1 MLTVA
6 KMPKKTLD
14 VQVTTLDAV
23 LEFSIEA
30 KSNGKQLFE
39 QVSRTIGLREVWYFG
54 LRFTDNKGYTSWLR
68 PDKKVMDQNICVS
81 QDRRPIE
88 FHFKVKFFPED
99 VSEELV
105 QELTQHLFYLQVK
118 EAILTEDVYCSPE
131 ASVLLA
137 SYAIQA
143 EYGDYDPDIYQ
154 PGFLSNERLLPK
166 RVIDQYQMT
175 QEMWEERI
183 TGWYAQHKGMLK
195 EEAEIEYMK
204 VAQDLEMYGINY
216 FVIKNKKGT
225 QLWLG
230 VDAFGLNIYEQDD
243 QLSPKISF
251 PWGEIRNVEYHGKKF
266 CIMPTDKR
274 SPSFVF
280 YVAKTRTSDLIMQLC
295 MGNHDMFMKR
305 RRLDTMEVQQMK
317 AQAKEERARKLA
329 ERDRLEREK
338 QARLEAEQRQLEL
351 EERLRLTED
360 EVRKAIHAR
369 LQTEEALKM
378 MQEQVKVAQEEA
390 QVHARKNLE
399 AEEEVRRARENAV
412 RSEEERMAM
421 ERKVQLVENAMHA
434 QMKHREAESVRRE
447 LETSDHSPIH
457 QRGGSMAT
465 KSPSSS
471 LTGLSAISSSSPA
484 GTSQNSNSTT
494 NTSTTATVA
503 APLSGAGVDVLTAN
517 GSPRPYKPHGETN
530 FTADGD
536 VEELSKQLVKES
548 QAYQERSKYIS
559 DQLSALKTQMD
570 DLKMEDRMTRNDLLH
585 EESIRLGNNKRLALD
600 KSKTGPQKTRIAFY
614 EEL

>member
-1 MLTVA
+1 MLTVP
-6 KMPKKTLD
+6 KMPKKTLE

-23 LEFSIEA
+23 LEFSMEA
-30 KSNGKQLFE
+30 KSSGKQLFE
-39 QVSRTIGLREVWYFG
+39 QVARTIGLREVWYFG
-54 LRFTDNKGYTSWLR
+54 LKYTDNKGYISWLR
-68 PDKKVMDQNICVS
+68 PDKKVVDQNIKLP
-81 QDRRPIE
+81 QDGRPIE

-99 VSEELV
+99 VSDELV

-118 EAILTEDVYCSPE
+118 ESILTEEIYCSPE

-154 PGFLSNERLLPK
+154 PGFLSNDRLLPK
-166 RVIDQYQMT
+166 RVVDQYQMT

-195 EEAEIEYMK
+195 EEAEIEYLK

-216 FVIKNKKGT
+216 FVINNKKGT

-351 EERLRLTED
+351 EERLRRTED

-399 AEEEVRRARENAV
+399 AEEEVRRARQNAV

-434 QMKHREAESVRRE
+434 QMRHQEADSVHRD
-447 LETSDHSPIH
+447 LETDSGSPRH
-457 QRGGSMAT
+457 QRGNSVGT
-465 KSPSSS
+465 KSSSS
-471 LTGLSAISSSSPA
+471 SVTGLSVVSSSSPA
-484 GTSQNSNSTT
+484 GASQTSNSTA
-494 NTSTTATVA
+494 NASTAATVTS
-503 APLSGAGVDVLTAN
+503 PPSGAGLDVLTAN
-517 GSPRPYKPHGETN
+517 SSPRAHTPHGEVDL
-530 FTADGD
+530 TANRD
-536 VEELSKQLVKES
+536 VEELSKQIEKES
-548 QAYQERSKYIS
+548 QAYQERSKYIN

-585 EESIRLGNNKRLALD
+585 EKSIRLGNNKRLALD

>member
-1 MLTVA
+1 M
-6 KMPKKTLD
+6 
-14 VQVTTLDAV
+14 
-23 LEFSIEA
+23 E
-30 KSNGKQLFE
+30 
-39 QVSRTIGLREVWYFG
+39 
-54 LRFTDNKGYTSWLR
+54 
-68 PDKKVMDQNICVS
+68 
-81 QDRRPIE
+81 
-88 FHFKVKFFPED
+88 
-99 VSEELV
+99 
-105 QELTQHLFYLQVK
+105 YL
-118 EAILTEDVYCSPE
+118 
-131 ASVLLA
+131 
-137 SYAIQA
+137 
-143 EYGDYDPDIYQ
+143 
-154 PGFLSNERLLPK
+154 
-166 RVIDQYQMT
+166 
-175 QEMWEERI
+175 
-183 TGWYAQHKGMLK
+183 
-195 EEAEIEYMK
+195 K

-295 MGNHDMFMKR
+295 IGNHDMFMKR

-338 QARLEAEQRQLEL
+338 QARLEAERRQMEL
-351 EERLRLTED
+351 EERLRQMEG

-369 LQTEEALKM
+369 MQTEETLKM
-378 MQEQVKVAQEEA
+378 VTEQVKVAQEEA

-399 AEEEVRRARENAV
+399 AEEEVRRARQNAV

-421 ERKVQLVENAMHA
+421 ERKVQQVESAMHA
-434 QMKHREAESVRRE
+434 QLRHQEVADGVQRVDHD
-447 LETSDHSPIH
+447 TSGGGGGGGGGSGASGEGRHSPRH
-457 QRGGSMAT
+457 QASGSASA

-471 LTGLSAISSSSPA
+471 LTGISAVSSGSSS
-484 GTSQNSNSTT
+484 TT
-494 NTSTTATVA
+494 GNTSTTATVA
-503 APLSGAGVDVLTAN
+503 SPPSGAGLDVLTAN
-517 GSPRPYKPHGETN
+517 SSPRPLTPHGEIDLTPN
-530 FTADGD
+530 GD
-536 VEELSKQLVKES
+536 MEELSKQLEKES
-548 QAYQERSKYIS
+548 QAYQERSRYIS

-585 EESIRLGNNKRLALD
+585 EELIRLGNNKRLALD
-600 KSKTGPQKTRIAFY
+600 KVDCSVNECHGFESYPWKLFFPRKKSVVLVVVELYLCVAASFMFY
-614 EEL
+614 MHVFCVSHSYILHTYRSASELVCVLVVLV